1 MLAGREEIGTQKIT
15 DENVKWYISFGET
28 VGYFLK
34 MLSIELS
41 YDPEIL
47 LLE

>member
-1 MLAGREEIGTQKIT
+1 MKKLEPKNIA
-15 DENVKWYISFGET
+15 DENVKWYISRET
-28 VGYFLK
+28 VCYFLK

-41 YDPEIL
+41 YDTEIL